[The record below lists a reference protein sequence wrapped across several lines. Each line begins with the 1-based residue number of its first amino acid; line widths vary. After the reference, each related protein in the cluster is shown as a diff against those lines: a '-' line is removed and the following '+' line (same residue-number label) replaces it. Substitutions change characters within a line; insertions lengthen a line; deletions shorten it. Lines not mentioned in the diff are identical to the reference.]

1 MSTQLQISV
10 GESPTPTKRGRQAV
24 WPDIIAQVRA
34 AGGEWVKVSGN
45 KHSSMVSA
53 GQSVRKEHPDI
64 ETTTRKNDDGT
75 GTLYMRLKPVAT
87 AAATAEQP
95 MITTVEG

>member
-24 WPDIIAQVRA
+24 WPAIIDQVRA

-53 GQSVRKEHPDI
+53 GQSVRKDHPDI

-75 GTLYMRLKPVAT
+75 GTLYLRLKPVAT
-87 AAATAEQP
+87 AAGVAGQA
-95 MITTVEG
+95 MISAVEG